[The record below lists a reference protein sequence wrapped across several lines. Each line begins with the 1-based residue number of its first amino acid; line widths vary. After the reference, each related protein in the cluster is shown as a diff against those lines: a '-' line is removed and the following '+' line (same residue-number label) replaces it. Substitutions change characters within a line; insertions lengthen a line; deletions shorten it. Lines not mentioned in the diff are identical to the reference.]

1 MKFENIDLVDALRRI
16 MDIHTQ
22 NYKEDFEL
30 DAGLLH
36 SLAGSQSPV
45 DKHLLWM
52 SRPNGTYLLPERE
65 VYVEDSYENKVWE
78 FYHEQTR
85 DPILAYAVEIKSV
98 EGDTVRGDLIELDYA
113 AHVERMQ
120 KLTVPVE
127 TVAVSFKD
135 DATFY
140 LPFRSY
146 RREAI
151 PLEEKHGKV
160 VSVSYLPENATEL
173 DMILRRERFK
183 TGFHAKTGSIE
194 DHIHKLAVQHG
205 VTEKLGILPLE
216 AQTAYNAVKEAH
228 PEAIVCFAQN
238 GYFEIYG
245 EDAKKAAPALGTKL
259 LMKELEGG
267 GQVAVGLQDLGDFLC
282 DSRGAG
288 QAGRFHTGQ
297 INETGR
303 ALCFADNKVAR
314 VHMGGVLRLVLA
326 LQNLSSLGG
335 HTTENLILRV
345 DDDPLALN
353 LTGLC
358 MIRLHCFPPIDCRFC
373 RAAEASSLRRRGS
386 RDSRGGTVRQSVCFQ
401 KCTILGSRF
410 PTPTRGASGL
420 DNPRRLRFLEPM
432 RLRGF

>member
-36 SLAGSQSPV
+36 SLAASQSSE

-85 DPILAYAVEIKSV
+85 DPILAYAVEIKGI
-98 EGDTVRGDLIELDYA
+98 EGDTVRGNLIELDYA
-113 AHVERMQ
+113 AHVERMK

-127 TVAVSFKD
+127 TVAV
-135 DATFY
+135 
-140 LPFRSY
+140 
-146 RREAI
+146 
-151 PLEEKHGKV
+151 
-160 VSVSYLPENATEL
+160 YLPENATEL

-183 TGFHAKTGSIE
+183 TSFHAKTGSIE
-194 DHIHKLAVQHG
+194 DYIHKLAVQHG

-228 PEAIVCFAQN
+228 PETIVCFAQN

-245 EDAKKAAPALGTKL
+245 EDAKKAAPLIGTKL

-267 GQVAVGLQDLGDFLC
+267 GQVAVTGFREDQWVAKAKALWGQGNDVLVTQPGEDGRQETVKHLLAEDYIPVGMVMDMNGKTVRVDKVDFPNEEVSLT
-282 DSRGAG
+282 DITDRKNPVPFRERLSIVRSYVEDAP
-288 QAGRFHTGQ
+288 AESLWKAVDRREHTSQ
-297 INETGR
+297 KKTS
-303 ALCFADNKVAR
+303 
-314 VHMGGVLRLVLA
+314 VLA
-326 LQNLSSLGG
+326 KLKEHAQTAPEKGAKKPE
-335 HTTENLILRV
+335 HTKKLKSKE
-345 DDDPLALN
+345 
-353 LTGLC
+353 
-358 MIRLHCFPPIDCRFC
+358 M
-373 RAAEASSLRRRGS
+373 E
-386 RDSRGGTVRQSVCFQ
+386 
-401 KCTILGSRF
+401 
-410 PTPTRGASGL
+410 
-420 DNPRRLRFLEPM
+420 M
-432 RLRGF
+432 

>member
-36 SLAGSQSPV
+36 SLAGSQAPE

-65 VYVEDSYENKVWE
+65 VYVEDSYENSMWE
-78 FYHEQTR
+78 YYHEQTD
-85 DPILAYAVEIKSV
+85 DPILAYAVEITGM
-98 EGDTVRGDLIELDYA
+98 EGDKVMGNLIELDYD
-113 AHVERMQ
+113 AHVDQMQ

-127 TVAVSFKD
+127 KVAVTFED
-135 DATFY
+135 DATVY

-151 PLEEKHGKV
+151 PLEETHGEI
-160 VSVSYLPENATEL
+160 VSVSYLPENAKEL

-183 TGFHAKTGSIE
+183 LGFHAKTGNIE

-205 VTEKLGILPLE
+205 VTEKLGVLPLE

-245 EDAKKAAPALGTKL
+245 EDAKKAAPILGAKL

-267 GQVAVGLQDLGDFLC
+267 GQVAVSGFREDQWVAKAKALWGQGNDVIITQPGEDGRQETVKHLKAEDYIPVGIVMNMDGKTVRVDGVDFPNEEVRLS
-282 DSRGAG
+282 DITDKQHPVQFWEKPSIVREYVENAPAENLWKAIDRREHGSR
-288 QAGRFHTGQ
+288 
-297 INETGR
+297 
-303 ALCFADNKVAR
+303 KKPS
-314 VHMGGVLRLVLA
+314 VLA
-326 LQNLSSLGG
+326 KLKEHAKSAPDKTTKQPE
-335 HTTENLILRV
+335 HTKKSKGMER
-345 DDDPLALN
+345 
-353 LTGLC
+353 
-358 MIRLHCFPPIDCRFC
+358 
-373 RAAEASSLRRRGS
+373 
-386 RDSRGGTVRQSVCFQ
+386 
-401 KCTILGSRF
+401 
-410 PTPTRGASGL
+410 
-420 DNPRRLRFLEPM
+420 
-432 RLRGF
+432 

>member
-1 MKFENIDLVDALRRI
+1 MKFENIDLVDTLRRI

-36 SLAGSQSPV
+36 SLAGSQSPE

-85 DPILAYAVEIKSV
+85 DPILAYAVEIKGV
-98 EGDTVRGDLIELDYA
+98 EGDTVRGNLIELNYA

-151 PLEEKHGKV
+151 PLEEKHGEV
-160 VSVSYLPENATEL
+160 VSVSYLPKNAVEL

-183 TGFHAKTGSIE
+183 TSYHAKTGSIE

-245 EDAKKAAPALGTKL
+245 EDAKKAAPMLGTKL

-267 GQVAVGLQDLGDFLC
+267 GQVAVTGFREDQWVAEAKTLW
-282 DSRGAG
+282 G
-288 QAGRFHTGQ
+288 QGYDVLVTQPGEDGRQ
-297 INETGR
+297 ETVKHLLAEDYIPVGMVM
-303 ALCFADNKVAR
+303 DMDGKTAR
-314 VHMGGVLRLVLA
+314 VDKVDFPNEEVSLTDITDRKNPVPFRERLSIVRSYVEDAPAEGLWKAMDRREHTSQKKTSVLA
-326 LQNLSSLGG
+326 KLKEHAQ
-335 HTTENLILRV
+335 TTP
-345 DDDPLALN
+345 D
-353 LTGLC
+353 
-358 MIRLHCFPPIDCRFC
+358 
-373 RAAEASSLRRRGS
+373 
-386 RDSRGGTVRQSVCFQ
+386 
-401 KCTILGSRF
+401 K
-410 PTPTRGASGL
+410 GAKKPEQTKKPESK
-420 DNPRRLRFLEPM
+420 EM
-432 RLRGF
+432 EM

>member
-36 SLAGSQSPV
+36 SLADSKSPE

-52 SRPNGTYLLPERE
+52 SRPSGTYLFLERE

-85 DPILAYAVEIKSV
+85 DPILAYAVEIKGV
-98 EGDTVRGDLIELDYA
+98 EGDTVRGNLIELDYD
-113 AHVERMQ
+113 AHVDRVQ
-120 KLTVPVE
+120 KL
-127 TVAVSFKD
+127 
-135 DATFY
+135 
-140 LPFRSY
+140 RSY

-267 GQVAVGLQDLGDFLC
+267 GQVAVTGFREDQWVAKAKALWGQGNDVLVTQSGEDGRQETVKHLLAEDYIPVGMVMDMDGKTVRVDKVDFP
-282 DSRGAG
+282 
-288 QAGRFHTGQ
+288 
-297 INETGR
+297 NEEVSLTDITDR
-303 ALCFADNKVAR
+303 KNPVPFR
-314 VHMGGVLRLVLA
+314 ERLSIVRSYVEDAPAESLWKAMDRREHPSQKKTSVLA
-326 LQNLSSLGG
+326 KLKEHAQ
-335 HTTENLILRV
+335 TAP
-345 DDDPLALN
+345 D
-353 LTGLC
+353 
-358 MIRLHCFPPIDCRFC
+358 
-373 RAAEASSLRRRGS
+373 
-386 RDSRGGTVRQSVCFQ
+386 
-401 KCTILGSRF
+401 K
-410 PTPTRGASGL
+410 GAKKPEQTKKPKSK
-420 DNPRRLRFLEPM
+420 EM
-432 RLRGF
+432 EM

>member
-36 SLAGSQSPV
+36 SLAGSQYPE
-45 DKHLLWM
+45 DKRLLWM

-85 DPILAYAVEIKSV
+85 DPILAYAVEIKGV
-98 EGDTVRGDLIELDYA
+98 EGDTVKGNLIELDYA

-127 TVAVSFKD
+127 TVAVTFKD

-146 RREAI
+146 RREVI
-151 PLEEKHGKV
+151 PLEEKHGEV
-160 VSVSYLPENATEL
+160 VSVSYLPENAVEL

-183 TGFHAKTGSIE
+183 TSYHAKTGSIE

-205 VTEKLGILPLE
+205 VIEKLGILPLE

-238 GYFEIYG
+238 SYFEIYG

-267 GQVAVGLQDLGDFLC
+267 GQVAVTGFREDQWVAKAKDLWGQGNDVFVTQPGEDGRQETVKHLKAEDYIPVGMVMDMDGKTVRVDSVDFLNEEVRLT
-282 DSRGAG
+282 DITDKQHPVQFWEKPSIVREYVENAPAENLWKAIDRREHGSR
-288 QAGRFHTGQ
+288 
-297 INETGR
+297 
-303 ALCFADNKVAR
+303 KKPS
-314 VHMGGVLRLVLA
+314 VLA
-326 LQNLSSLGG
+326 KLKEHAKSTPDKAAKQPE
-335 HTTENLILRV
+335 HTKKTKGMER
-345 DDDPLALN
+345 
-353 LTGLC
+353 
-358 MIRLHCFPPIDCRFC
+358 
-373 RAAEASSLRRRGS
+373 
-386 RDSRGGTVRQSVCFQ
+386 
-401 KCTILGSRF
+401 
-410 PTPTRGASGL
+410 
-420 DNPRRLRFLEPM
+420 
-432 RLRGF
+432 